1 MNPLCEEQGTAVAS
15 DSGPERCVHHL
26 HPEERSNGI
35 QRKVPLPSVA
45 RGEQDARAGCPNNS
59 LVRTRVRAVTL
70 KLPDGRGGTKPKK
83 NKKRKK
89 KRGDRCR
96 TPTRQRGPRPNF
108 QHPAAVVESIPP
120 FRQSLERPRSVRSPA
135 FCSAHVSRQES
146 RIASSQPS
154 PSAFPASPS
163 NDLKGSSRLNP
174 SEGAAGCN
182 DGIVPR
188 P

>member
-1 MNPLCEEQGTAVAS
+1 MPRTPGRRTRSVSSYRAPRVRVGMNPLCEEQGTAVAS

-83 NKKRKK
+83 KREKKAR
-89 KRGDRCR
+89 RPLQDPYSAAR
-96 TPTRQRGPRPNF
+96 T
-108 QHPAAVVESIPP
+108 
-120 FRQSLERPRSVRSPA
+120 
-135 FCSAHVSRQES
+135 
-146 RIASSQPS
+146 SSQLSAPS
-154 PSAFPASPS
+154 SGRRVNPAVSTIFGETSIGSLPGLLFRSCIAPGISDREQPTVPLRFP
-163 NDLKGSSRLNP
+163 R
-174 SEGAAGCN
+174 
-182 DGIVPR
+182 ITQ
-188 P
+188 